1 MARKQ
6 GFTLIEL
13 LMVIAVILILIG
25 ITYGITRGVLS
36 AQGRA
41 QARSELAAIAQ
52 ALENYKSKNG
62 DYPWATTT
70 NVTVSTPG
78 KAPAAVKNA
87 SAEMF
92 KTLVGWQA
100 VDGTEVGGT
109 PSYGNVAFRKSK
121 PVIDVTAMNL
131 STAWPTGTTEV
142 APIATGNTAVYLI
155 DPWGNPYIYLY
166 KNPGASS
173 TWERFG
179 YILFSCGPDGKASS
193 VGIDEATG
201 EITDFSEQ
209 DVNLDNILV
218 GE

>member
-62 DYPWATTT
+62 DYPWATAT
-70 NVTVSTPG
+70 NIVVDRPG
-78 KAPAAVKNA
+78 KAPAAVKTA
-87 SAEMF
+87 SAEML
-92 KTLVGWQA
+92 KALVGWQA

-109 PSYGNVAFRKSK
+109 PSYGNVKFRKSK
-121 PVIDVTAMNL
+121 PVIDVTTMTL
-131 STAWPTGTTEV
+131 STPWPTGSTET
-142 APIATGNTAVYLI
+142 APTNSVFLV
-155 DPWGNPYIYLY
+155 DPWGNPYVYLY
-166 KNPGASS
+166 KNPGS
-173 TWERFG
+173 TGTWKRYG
-179 YILFSCGPDGKASS
+179 YVLYSCGPDGKATNTWIN
-193 VGIDEATG
+193 VGTG
-201 EITDFSEQ
+201 EFTELSPEQ
-209 DVNLDNILV
+209 MQGEDIDNILV